1 MALVG
6 CSDDPEQESRQ
17 LVTFETRPCTTQFVE
32 EGDSLNARSADA
44 MHATRAWEPPSG
56 YYLYDDPSDA
66 TITNNAVYS
75 LFKEQENL
83 FYKSIDVY
91 FTRDGK
97 APLNGTFSYK
107 ADGKWHLNMDI
118 EEADDYYLYGFIPKE
133 VAKKATITGNS
144 SYSDGAVLNIQGLK
158 TVTHSDVCVIVGA
171 KDGPDEHTAVSLTTG
186 ESLATGNFKV
196 HAQSVQIG
204 ADNTG
209 SSNFIYLLFDHLYST
224 MAFNFLIDETYDALR
239 TIKVRKLEL
248 IGYADVHET
257 NIKARYNVEVKLKSN
272 TTGSSPIKEIK
283 FTPDPTSGN
292 LAFEP
297 IYEGEGVTLSHTTP
311 TPFLGCFVP
320 GQNTNFKLRTT
331 YDVYDKN
338 QAKDKDGNLVVDS
351 DGNPVYNLIRKGCIA
366 DNAIDLK
373 DKFNTYSSLRGQMF
387 KVTLKVIPTYLY
399 VLSEPDLDN
408 PTITI
413 EH

>member
-399 VLSEPDLDN
+399 VLSEPDLDK